1 MSAHRFDQLFDK
13 VGETVTIRQRTEG
26 SLDEFNIPEYTWADY
41 GTETAI
47 ITSPAVKT
55 FAEIIWTY
63 QGQMETQDRIAY
75 FKAGSVIA
83 ENDRV
88 VRASGEKYEVD
99 VVDQPTVFGTSVL
112 KIAILRR
119 ITEQ

>member
-13 VGETVTIRQRTEG
+13 VGETVTIIQRTETG
-26 SLDEFNIPEYTWADY
+26 LDQFNNPEYVWTDY

-47 ITSPAVKT
+47 ITSSAVRT

-63 QGQMETQDRIAY
+63 QGEMETHDRIAY
-75 FKAGSVIA
+75 FKDGSVIA
-83 ENDRV
+83 EKDRV
-88 VRASGEKYEVD
+88 VLSSGEKYEVD
-99 VVDQPTVFGTSVL
+99 VVDQPTVFGTRVL
-112 KIAILRR
+112 KIVKLRR